1 MADRRESVLATDEVR
16 RDPGVVKW
24 IVIGLVAL
32 GAVVL
37 VVFLIALIGGLTRS
51 EGVADM
57 FRIMRDFFIIVLALQ
72 GILISVAL
80 VVLILQLTA
89 LINLLRTEIKP
100 IIDETRHTLTTVRGT
115 AQFVSQNVAAPVIGM
130 ASALAGARAFVGEL
144 MNIRR
149 NLRGPRGKRE
159 TENVRKG

>member
-1 MADRRESVLATDEVR
+1 MTDRPDSVVATDEGR

-24 IVIGLVAL
+24 IVIGLGAL

-37 VVFLIALIGGLTRS
+37 IVFLIALFGGLSRS
-51 EGVADM
+51 EGIADM

-89 LINLLRTEIKP
+89 LINLVRTEIKP
-100 IIDETRHTLTTVRGT
+100 IIDETRQTLTTVRGT
-115 AQFVSQNVAAPVIGM
+115 AQFVSQNVAAPMIGM

-149 NLRGPRGKRE
+149 NLRGVRGGHG
-159 TENVRKG
+159 TESVKKG